1 MVISNPA
8 LVVLEDTRGG
18 LIRRVKQFC
27 RIGRQESGTHH
38 VQYAPDSIPEVVAPL
53 PDARADLLA
62 VAEEFER
69 EPAILPTTPLS
80 EAKPPFD
87 VHAREIVLT
96 PEERRAR
103 AIALRGLS
111 QSRAHKFD
119 AAHAS
124 FVQATQMDPELDLA
138 KLPDFWRLP
147 SGAHQAAIAAYEF
160 VGRRRDAAA
169 LTAAVR
175 STFRPRLVM
184 PQRGPQPALGET

>member
-8 LVVLEDTRGG
+8 LVVLDDTRGG
-18 LIRRVKQFC
+18 LIRRVRQFC
-27 RIGRQESGTHH
+27 RFGRHGGMPT
-38 VQYAPDSIPEVVAPL
+38 QYAPEPTSAVMAPL
-53 PDARADLLA
+53 PDARADLMT
-62 VAEEFER
+62 VAEELAQETALVATV
-69 EPAILPTTPLS
+69 PLPELR
-80 EAKPPFD
+80 PPFD
-87 VHAREIVLT
+87 VQAREIVLT
-96 PEERRAR
+96 VEERRAR

-124 FVQATQMDPELDLA
+124 FVQATQMDPALDLA

-175 STFRPRLVM
+175 STFRPRLLM
-184 PQRGPQPALGET
+184 PPGGPRPAFGET